1 MMTNEL
7 EIQDVQT
14 FQKENALNKSSSITI
29 QQARRNVTQVDD
41 VSINEYIIEKTL
53 KEAIDMFIQNLDKI
67 SKMDIKDE
75 KVR

>member
-1 MMTNEL
+1 MVTNEL

-14 FQKENALNKSSSITI
+14 FQKENALNKLSSITI
-29 QQARRNVTQVDD
+29 QQARRNVTRVDD
-41 VSINEYIIEKTL
+41 VSINEHIEKTL
-53 KEAIDMFIQNLDKI
+53 KEATDMFIQNLDKI